1 MIVDSAHYKDGV
13 RQHEEALTPERAGE
27 LRRSAGAGEFVWI
40 GIHEPGSGD
49 LEQLQNLF
57 GLHELAVED
66 AQQAHQRPKIED
78 YGEEVFLVLKTAH
91 YHEDQE
97 EVHFGE
103 IHGFAGPGYVIT
115 VRHGPGS
122 ELATA
127 RQRLEARPD
136 LVKLGASSAI
146 WAILDKVVD
155 DYIPV
160 VDAMEDD
167 IEEVEKD
174 VFDDDIPAPTRRIY
188 HLKRE
193 VIEFHRAVWPLL
205 NPLETL
211 EQGGF
216 ERVPEELRSFFRD
229 VADHARRVDEQV
241 QSQRELLTSVLQANL
256 SLVSVN
262 QNEVVKKI
270 SAVFGIIALP
280 TFIASVYGMNFDNMP
295 ELHWHYG
302 NPRVIGVMALWL
314 GVTVAFF
321 RRIAWFYPEFDAA
334 ASRAR
339 RRRSGLRASPGRRAH
354 PGGDRLLPADAHALA
369 RGPARPRLEDRLLR
383 LRAGADRDRVH
394 LAARTPGRPARPGA
408 HGPAPADGRPGP
420 AADRVRTDRAVAP
433 ASPSQPVARLAAPSR
448 TPARRP
454 AALGRRSVHLARPG

>member
-1 MIVDSAHYKDGV
+1 M
-13 RQHEEALTPERAGE
+13 Q
-27 LRRSAGAGEFVWI
+27 
-40 GIHEPGSGD
+40 
-49 LEQLQNLF
+49 QLF

-78 YGEEVFLVLKTAH
+78 YDQDVFVVLKTAH
-91 YHEDQE
+91 YHEDRE

-103 IHGFAGPGYVIT
+103 IHLFAGPGYVIT

-136 LVKLGASSAI
+136 LVKLGASSAV
-146 WAILDKVVD
+146 WAVLDKVVD

-160 VDAMEDD
+160 VDSIEDD

-174 VFDDDIPAPTRRIY
+174 VFDDDIPAPTARIY
-188 HLKRE
+188 NLKRE

-262 QNEVVKKI
+262 QNEVVKRI
-270 SAVFGIIALP
+270 SAIAGIVAVP
-280 TFIASVYGMNFDNMP
+280 TFIASVYGMNFEHMP
-295 ELHWHYG
+295 ELDWRFGYLLCLA
-302 NPRVIGVMALWL
+302 VMGLIALAL
-314 GVTVAFF
+314 VGYF
-321 RRIAWFYPEFDAA
+321 RRIDW
-334 ASRAR
+334 
-339 RRRSGLRASPGRRAH
+339 L
-354 PGGDRLLPADAHALA
+354 
-369 RGPARPRLEDRLLR
+369 
-383 LRAGADRDRVH
+383 
-394 LAARTPGRPARPGA
+394 
-408 HGPAPADGRPGP
+408 
-420 AADRVRTDRAVAP
+420 
-433 ASPSQPVARLAAPSR
+433 
-448 TPARRP
+448 
-454 AALGRRSVHLARPG
+454 